1 MIQEH
6 IKKPLAEELLFG
18 KLVKGGSV
26 KVTLKDGKLD
36 FDIVEARR
44 RRCRSQTR
52 MAVATSIARKSR
64 RSKQENFT
72 AETQRAQSLETLRP
86 LRLRGEYCLP
96 DTNSFMRS

>member
-36 FDIVEARR
+36 FDIVEAAAPALPKPDDEEGGSDRE
-44 RRCRSQTR
+44 QEI
-52 MAVATSIARKSR
+52 VEYAR
-64 RSKQENFT
+64 
-72 AETQRAQSLETLRP
+72 A
-86 LRLRGEYCLP
+86 
-96 DTNSFMRS
+96 